1 MLLEGI
7 ARRKKRSGD
16 LDSIDSREDDTL
28 VIEASSGQD
37 TILVP
42 DHAWLQHADF
52 VRQGGDL
59 LLVGDDGK
67 EILVRDYFN
76 LDNPPELV
84 TSVGGVFDAK
94 LVASLAGPVAPGDVI
109 RSASR
114 PQ

>member
-1 MLLEGI
+1 M
-7 ARRKKRSGD
+7 
-16 LDSIDSREDDTL
+16 DSIDSSGDDNL
-28 VIEASSGQD
+28 IIDASSGQD

-67 EILVRDYFN
+67 EILVREYFN
-76 LDNPPELV
+76 QDSPPDLV

-94 LVASLAGPVAPGDVI
+94 LVSSLAGPAAPGEFAQAAGDRKSVV
-109 RSASR
+109 
-114 PQ
+114 

>member
-16 LDSIDSREDDTL
+16 LDSIDSIDSRADDTL

-67 EILVRDYFN
+67 EYDIFGRGGAEAMARDMN
-76 LDNPPELV
+76 VPLLGTIPINTALR
-84 TSVGGVFDAK
+84 GR
-94 LVASLAGPVAPGDVI
+94 PG
-109 RSASR
+109 SR
-114 PQ
+114 